1 MARAWIYDR
10 SVQPGF
16 AGRVKKAKA
25 AGRKP
30 PARWMVMYYDRANK
44 LRSEIAA
51 NKAAAET
58 RRDKIAESL
67 AGGTYVDPNLS
78 KAKVSDM
85 AEKWLASRTT
95 SSRAP
100 GGSTEGCWTTTS
112 FRSGESSS

>member
-10 SVQPGF
+10 SGQPDF
-16 AGRVKKAKA
+16 AARVRKAKS

-44 LRSEIAA
+44 LRSEVAP
-51 NKAAAET
+51 NKTAAED

-78 KAKVSDM
+78 KVAVGEM
-85 AEKWLASRTT
+85 AEKWLASRH
-95 SSRAP
+95 
-100 GGSTEGCWTTTS
+100 
-112 FRSGESSS
+112 